1 MGDLREGVYDVLVGV
16 NLLREG
22 LDLPEVSLVAIL
34 DADKEGFLRSHRS
47 LTQTAGRAARN
58 VNGMVIMYADKI
70 TDSMQ
75 LTIDETNRRREKQLK
90 YNEEHGITPQQIK
103 KAKNL
108 NVFATNEAAGE
119 AVLSGEKFTSSAPRP
134 YVEQESTSTLAAD
147 PIVQYM
153 SRKQLEKSIERTK
166 KLMQEAAKKLDFIE
180 AAQYRDEVLKMEEL
194 LKEKDE

>member
-1 MGDLREGVYDVLVGV
+1 MKLPFKYIAILVI
-16 NLLREG
+16 
-22 LDLPEVSLVAIL
+22 VSLAGIF
-34 DADKEGFLRSHRS
+34 AYQAYW
-47 LTQTAGRAARN
+47 LTGLYHTMHSEMER
-58 VNGMVIMYADKI
+58 DI
-70 TDSMQ
+70 TEAMRKA
-75 LTIDETNRRREKQLK
+75 IDETNRRREKQLK

-108 NVFATNEAAGE
+108 NVFATNEASGE
-119 AVLSGEKFTSSAPRP
+119 AVLSSEKFTSSTPRP
-134 YVEQESTSTLAAD
+134 YVEQESTSTMAAD

>member
-1 MGDLREGVYDVLVGV
+1 
-16 NLLREG
+16 
-22 LDLPEVSLVAIL
+22 
-34 DADKEGFLRSHRS
+34 
-47 LTQTAGRAARN
+47 
-58 VNGMVIMYADKI
+58 MVIMYADKI

-108 NVFATNEAAGE
+108 NVFATNEASGE
-119 AVLSGEKFTSSAPRP
+119 AVLSSEKFTSSTPRP
-134 YVEQESTSTLAAD
+134 YVEQESTSTMAAD

-153 SRKQLEKSIERTK
+153 SRSQLEKSIERTR

-194 LKEKDE
+194 LKGKDK